1 MGAPAAASR
10 LRISHRSSRRR
21 ACAAGPPRA
30 STFLISHSRWFL
42 VDLNPANPLVP
53 VSDYCDITALGV
65 VTLTSDPLE
74 IGLVSRPLIATSVP
88 EVGSEGSN
96 GATITV
102 AGVTYVVNSDSPGG
116 SAVPEPLSMLL
127 VLTGIA

>member
-1 MGAPAAASR
+1 LGA
-10 LRISHRSSRRR
+10 
-21 ACAAGPPRA
+21 
-30 STFLISHSRWFL
+30 FFDL
-42 VDLNPANPLVP
+42 VDLNPANPLLP
-53 VSDYCDITALGV
+53 VSDYFDITALGV

-127 VLTGIA
+127 VLTGVAVLGVSKYRNRGSQPSIPL